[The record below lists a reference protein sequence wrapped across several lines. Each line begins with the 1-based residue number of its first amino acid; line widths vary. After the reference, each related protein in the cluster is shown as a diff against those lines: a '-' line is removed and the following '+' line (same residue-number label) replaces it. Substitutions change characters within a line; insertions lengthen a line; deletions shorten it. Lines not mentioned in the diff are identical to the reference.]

1 MRQAQALRI
10 MLEGQS
16 VFLTGAPG
24 AGKTYV
30 LNEFIRLAVRQ
41 GKTVA
46 VTASTG
52 IAATH
57 IGGTTIHSWSG
68 LGIKDFLSDWDLDRL
83 KSADRLIKRYNAA
96 DVLVIDEVSMLHG
109 NRLNMVNNVA
119 KLLRKNDKPFGGLQ
133 VVLVGDLF
141 QLPPISRG
149 GEAVDFAH
157 LSQAWQELSPKVCY
171 LTEQHRVGAGDA
183 LLDLLQAMRRNDVN
197 ELHEAALQER
207 LREKRPGD
215 LVVTRLYSHN
225 MDVDSIN
232 QRHLKDIERDGKV
245 YQMQTSGQTAKIES
259 LVKSV
264 LAPQKLELKP
274 GAEVMFVANN
284 FPLGFVNGTRGR
296 VIDFV
301 DNLPIVALAN
311 GKEIKVERHS
321 WKLDEDGK
329 TRAEVA
335 QLPLRLAWA
344 ITIHKSQGMSLDA
357 AEIDLSRS
365 FTPGMGYVALSRVRS
380 MDGVYLTGVNQMALQ
395 LHPLIFEFD
404 AELRNSSEALANITS
419 DYEIPEEGPEPEFTV
434 VPYDVT
440 LFLRLK
446 QWRADRAREDKVSAF
461 IIAHNTLLEELAR
474 RKPQTAQAMLGV
486 KGLGQNKLDKY
497 GTELLDIIQT
507 HPKS

>member
-1 MRQAQALRI
+1 MRQAQALHI
-10 MLEGQS
+10 MMSGQS

-30 LNEFIRLAVRQ
+30 LNQFIRSAVRA
-41 GKTVA
+41 GKNVA

-68 LGIKDFLSDWDLDRL
+68 LGIKDFLTDWDRERL
-83 KSADRLIKRYNAA
+83 QSTDRLIKRYNAA

-109 NRLNMVNNVA
+109 NRLNMVNEVA
-119 KLLRKNDKPFGGLQ
+119 KLLRKSDKPFGGLQ

-149 GEAVDFAH
+149 GEAVDFVH
-157 LSQAWQELSPKVCY
+157 LSAAWAELSPKICY
-171 LTEQHRVGAGDA
+171 ITEQHRVGAGDA
-183 LLDLLQAMRRNDVN
+183 LLDLLQAMRRGDIN

-232 QRHLKDIERDGKV
+232 QRHLKDIERDGKL
-245 YQMQTSGQTAKIES
+245 YQMQTSGQAAKIES

-264 LAPQKLELKP
+264 LAPEQLELKP

-284 FPLGFVNGTRGR
+284 FPLGYVNGTRGR

-301 DNLPIVALAN
+301 DNLPVVALAS
-311 GKEIKVERHS
+311 GREIKVERHS
-321 WKLDEDGK
+321 WKLEEDGK

-404 AELRNSSEALANITS
+404 AELRNDSEALANITP
-419 DYEIPEEGPEPEFTV
+419 DYEITV
-434 VPYDVT
+434 APKDEVDLPAPYDSE

-461 IIAHNTLLEELAR
+461 IVAHNTLLEELAR
-474 RKPQTAQAMLGV
+474 RKPQTFQALLGV
-486 KGLGQNKLDKY
+486 KGFGQQKLDKY
-497 GTELLDIIQT
+497 GTEILDILQA
-507 HPKS
+507 

>member
-1 MRQAQALRI
+1 MRQAQALNV
-10 MLEGQS
+10 MLEGHS

-30 LNEFIRLAVRQ
+30 LNEFIRLASRS
-41 GKTVA
+41 GKDVA

-68 LGIKDFLSDWDLDRL
+68 LGIKDFLSDWDRERL
-83 KSADRLIKRYNAA
+83 QSTDRLIKRYNAA

-109 NRLNMVNNVA
+109 QRLNMVNEVA
-119 KLLRKNDKPFGGLQ
+119 KLLRKNDAPFGGLQ
-133 VVLVGDLF
+133 VILVGDLF
-141 QLPPISRG
+141 QLPPITRG
-149 GEAVDFAH
+149 NDLADFAH
-157 LSQAWQELSPKVCY
+157 LSAAWQELNPKICY
-171 LTEQHRVGAGDA
+171 LTEQHRQVGDQ
-183 LLDLLQAMRRNDVN
+183 LLDLLEAMRRGDVN

-207 LREKRPGD
+207 LREQRPGD

-232 QRHLKDIERDGKV
+232 QRHLKDILQEGKL
-245 YQMQTSGQTAKIES
+245 YRMQTSGQAAKIES

-264 LAPQKLELKP
+264 LAPEELELKQ

-284 FPLGFVNGTRGR
+284 FPAGFVNGTRGR

-301 DNLPIVALAN
+301 DELPLVLLAN
-311 GKEIKVERHS
+311 GREVKVERHS
-321 WKLDEDGK
+321 WKLEEDGK

-380 MDGVYLTGVNQMALQ
+380 MDGVYLTGINQMALR
-395 LHPLIFEFD
+395 LHPLIFAYD
-404 AELRNSSEALANITS
+404 TELRTASEELSNITD
-419 DYEIPEEGPEPEFTV
+419 DYEQTAQEAAADTPD
-434 VPYDVT
+434 VPATYDPA

-446 QWRADRAREDKVSAF
+446 QWRMDRARADKVSAF

-474 RKPQTAQAMLGV
+474 RKPQTAQSLLGV
-486 KGLGQNKLDKY
+486 KGFGQSKLDKY
-497 GTELLDIIQT
+497 GAELLEIL
-507 HPKS
+507 KA

>member
-1 MRQAQALRI
+1 
-10 MLEGQS
+10 MLEGNS

-30 LNEFIRLAVRQ
+30 LNQFIREATRA
-41 GKTVA
+41 GKNVA

-68 LGIKDFLSDWDLDRL
+68 LGIKDFLTDWDRERL
-83 KSADRLIKRYNAA
+83 QSTERLVKRYNAT
-96 DVLVIDEVSMLHG
+96 DVLVIDEISMLHG
-109 NRLNMVNNVA
+109 KRLDMVNEVA
-119 KLLRKNDKPFGGLQ
+119 KLLRKSDKPFGGIQ

-149 GEAVDFAH
+149 GELVDFAH
-157 LSQAWQELSPKVCY
+157 LSAAWEELSPKICY
-171 LTEQHRVGAGDA
+171 ITEQHRVGQGDA
-183 LLDLLQAMRRNDVN
+183 LLDLLQAMRRGDVN

-207 LREKRPGD
+207 LREQRPGD

-232 QRHLKDIERDGKV
+232 QKHLKEIEHDGKV
-245 YQMQTSGQTAKIES
+245 YQMQTSGQAPKIET
-259 LVKSV
+259 LIKSV
-264 LAPQKLELKP
+264 LAPETLELKT

-301 DNLPIVALAN
+301 DNLPVVALAN

-321 WKLDEDGK
+321 WKLEEDGK

-395 LHPLIFEFD
+395 LHPLIFAFD
-404 AELRNSSEALANITS
+404 EELRDASESLANITP
-419 DYEIPEEGPEPEFTV
+419 DYEAPAPEPEQAIDLPA
-434 VPYDVT
+434 PYDPD

-446 QWRADRAREDKVSAF
+446 QWRADRARSDKVSAF

-474 RKPQTAQAMLGV
+474 RKPQSAQAMLGV
-486 KGLGQNKLDKY
+486 KGFGQSKLDKY
-497 GTELLDIIQT
+497 GDELLDILLS
-507 HPKS
+507 K

>member
-1 MRQAQALRI
+1 MRQAQALNL
-10 MLEGQS
+10 MLQGNS

-30 LNEFIRLAVRQ
+30 LNEFVRRASRA
-41 GKTVA
+41 GKNVA

-68 LGIKDFLSDWDLDRL
+68 LGIKDFLTEYDLDKL
-83 KSADRLIKRYNAA
+83 AKSDKLIKRYNAA

-109 NRLNMVNNVA
+109 ARLNMVNEVA
-119 KLLRKNDKPFGGLQ
+119 KLLRKNPAPFGGLQ
-133 VVLVGDLF
+133 VILVGDLF
-141 QLPPISRG
+141 QLPPINRG
-149 GEAVDFAH
+149 LDDVDFVH
-157 LSQAWQELSPKVCY
+157 LSEAWVELNPKVCY
-171 LTEQHRVGAGDA
+171 LTEQHRQVGDE
-183 LLDLLQAMRRNDVN
+183 LLDLLNAMRRGDVN

-207 LREKRPGD
+207 LKEKRPGD

-225 MDVDSIN
+225 MDVDTIN
-232 QRHLKDIERDGKV
+232 DRHLKDIMEAGRV
-245 YQMQTSGQTAKIES
+245 YEMQTSGQKPKIES

-264 LAPQKLELKP
+264 LAPEQLELKI

-284 FPLGFVNGTRGR
+284 FGAGYVNGTRGR
-296 VIDFV
+296 VVDFV
-301 DNLPIVALAN
+301 NNLPLVQLPS
-311 GKEIKVERHS
+311 GREIKVEPYS
-321 WKLDEDGK
+321 WKLEEDGR

-380 MDGVYLTGVNQMALQ
+380 MGGVYLAGINQMALAM
-395 LHPLIFEFD
+395 HPLIFEFD
-404 AELRNSSEALANITS
+404 ADLRGASETLAAITE
-419 DYEIPEEGPEPEFTV
+419 DAEAEIIPTTDEVDVPA
-434 VPYDVT
+434 PYD
-440 LFLRLK
+440 LELYEKLKAWRLE
-446 QWRADRAREDKVSAF
+446 RAKKEKVSAF

-474 RKPQTAQAMLGV
+474 RKPQTPQALLGI
-486 KGLGQNKLDKY
+486 KGFGQNKLDKY
-497 GTELLDIIQT
+497 GPEILEILQ
-507 HPKS
+507 S